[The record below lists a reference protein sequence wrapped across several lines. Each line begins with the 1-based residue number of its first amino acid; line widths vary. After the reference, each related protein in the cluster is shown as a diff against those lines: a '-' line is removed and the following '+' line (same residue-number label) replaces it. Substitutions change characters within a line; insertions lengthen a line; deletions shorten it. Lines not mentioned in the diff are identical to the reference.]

1 MTDGGDQISPSQ
13 LLCHGMVVLALRTYE
28 PWTISSVLAG
38 VVIAA
43 GLVAVLI
50 LAVQRRNR

>member
-1 MTDGGDQISPSQ
+1 
-13 LLCHGMVVLALRTYE
+13 MVVLALRTYE